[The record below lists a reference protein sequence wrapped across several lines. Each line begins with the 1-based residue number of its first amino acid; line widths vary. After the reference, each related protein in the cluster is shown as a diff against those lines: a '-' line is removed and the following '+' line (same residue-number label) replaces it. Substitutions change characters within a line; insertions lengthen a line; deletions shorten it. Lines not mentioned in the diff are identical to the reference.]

1 MADCSGIVKNMLDQ
15 ICGQDLVNRVSNVL
29 NISSNSLYSTGYQAV
44 ETIYNTCVGVA
55 LGLVV
60 MYFLFSV
67 TDKVAQ
73 GQMTIEIFIPELIK
87 LIAAAYLIDKGFE
100 LFKIFIQIGDSIM
113 KVNLS
118 KTPNSS
124 NSELINAVYQDC
136 KGSIVRSIAYMCQF
150 CIPYALSMVATIVIL
165 LVSYGRALEIFV
177 RLAVSPLALADC
189 FGQGL
194 NSGGFRYLKKFLA
207 VCLQGIVIVGMIYIW
222 SSISATVINNATQGS
237 DALVGI
243 GKQTKAIFEIVIL
256 NFALAGSIIKSQQLV
271 NDVVGA

>member
-1 MADCSGIVKNMLDQ
+1 MADCSGIVKTMLEQ
-15 ICGQDLVNRVSNVL
+15 ICGQDLVNRVAGVL
-29 NISSNSLYSTGYQAV
+29 NISSNSLYSAGYQAA
-44 ETIYNTCVGVA
+44 ETIYNVCVGVA

-60 MYFLFSV
+60 MYFLFSI

-87 LIAAAYLIDKGFE
+87 LIVAAYLIDKGFE
-100 LFKIFIQIGDSIM
+100 LFKTFIRFGDSIM
-113 KVNLS
+113 QVNLS
-118 KTPNSS
+118 KTPESS

-136 KGSIVRSIAYMCQF
+136 KGSLIRSIGYMCQF
-150 CIPYALSMVATIVIL
+150 CIPYALSMVATIITL
-165 LVSYGRALEIFV
+165 LVSYGRTLEIFV

-207 VCLQGIVIVGMIYIW
+207 VCLQGLVIVGMIYIW
-222 SSISATVINNATQGS
+222 SSISATVIYNATHGNN
-237 DALVGI
+237 ALVGM
-243 GKQTKAIFEIVIL
+243 GNQTKAIFEVVIL
-256 NFALAGSIIKSQQLV
+256 NFALAGSVIKSQQLV